1 MTHGLLS
8 TEMLRA
14 RVELARLFGTGISNL
29 RVCRFHHLSVV
40 LEAGLEPARPS
51 VGHRVLSPARL
62 PCFRHSSVCR
72 RRESNPRPELCKSP
86 ALSTE
91 LRRLS
96 SCARE
101 SNPLERP
108 YESRPR
114 PPSTHGMV
122 PPRFELGSGPTGS
135 RTQMKSRAKR
145 PCAPAPGPVSPA
157 GVEPS
162 ASRASG
168 ERSSVE
174 LREQR
179 ARGQGICPQ
188 CPRATLLHPLTHI
201 TCRSSAT
208 TSTSSDWL
216 AITVSMSL

>member
-1 MTHGLLS
+1 M
-8 TEMLRA
+8 
-14 RVELARLFGTGISNL
+14 
-29 RVCRFHHLSVV
+29 
-40 LEAGLEPARPS
+40 
-51 VGHRVLSPARL
+51 
-62 PCFRHSSVCR
+62 
-72 RRESNPRPELCKSP
+72 ESNPRPELCKSP

-96 SCARE
+96 SCVRE

-108 YESRPR
+108 HESRPR

-122 PPRFELGSGPTGS
+122 PPRFELGTQPSESWMIIRFTTGPALSEGFEPPVSSFVARCPGSVGRREQDGPTGG

-145 PCAPAPGPVSPA
+145 PCAPAPGPVFPE

-174 LREQR
+174 LPEQG
-179 ARGQGICPQ
+179 ARGPRMRPRCPG
-188 CPRATLLHPLTHI
+188 ATLHHPLTHM
-201 TCRSSAT
+201 TCRSSTT
-208 TSTSSDWL
+208 TSTRSDWL

>member
-91 LRRLS
+91 LHRLS
-96 SCARE
+96 SCVRE

-114 PPSTHGMV
+114 PPSTHGMA
-122 PPRFELGSGPTGS
+122 PPRFELGTQPSESWMIIRFTTGPALSEGF
-135 RTQMKSRAKR
+135 
-145 PCAPAPGPVSPA
+145 
-157 GVEPS
+157 EPS
-162 ASRASG
+162 VSSFVARCPGSVRRREQDWTSRASD
-168 ERSSVE
+168 ERSFVE

-179 ARGQGICPQ
+179 A
-188 CPRATLLHPLTHI
+188 
-201 TCRSSAT
+201 
-208 TSTSSDWL
+208 
-216 AITVSMSL
+216 